1 MNNTNFHKPVMR
13 NEAVEHLLTNKDG
26 IYVDATLGYG
36 GHTKLILKKH
46 RISLDYMQLIRIL
59 MQLNITKKNYL
70 MRRDLPLNM
79 DVSLH

>member
-1 MNNTNFHKPVMR
+1 MR
-13 NEAVEHLLTNKDG
+13 NEAVEHLLTKRMVSMLMRHLVMVG
-26 IYVDATLGYG
+26 IQSS
-36 GHTKLILKKH
+36 IWKKH